1 MSSKRPIAPPPR
13 IQGFNYL
20 SLLGSGG
27 FSDVYLYEQDRP
39 RRKVAVKVLLS
50 DLKTEGARR
59 RFESEANLMA
69 QLSSH
74 PYIVTIFEAEVTED
88 GHSYLAMEYC
98 SRPSL
103 DVRYRR
109 QRFSVDEVLAV
120 GIQVASAVETAHR
133 AGIAHRDIKP
143 ANILVTD
150 YNRPALTDFGISG
163 TLGSDADE
171 DAGMSIPW
179 SPPEQF
185 RDGAVDGVMVDVWA
199 LGATLYTLLAGR
211 SPFVMPGADNSQREL
226 ISRITSMPV
235 PRLGR
240 ADVPASLE
248 LALSTAMAKSPA
260 SRYSSAHAFALALQ
274 RIQAE
279 LNLSVT
285 PFEVLEEPT
294 HEDSHPDDGFEET
307 RVRSIAAIDPERTG
321 SSPTFPARTRPGTAP
336 APAPKPAAAP
346 KPAQPQM
353 PAQLFDGGTADRS
366 ATEQGTRN
374 TAAPNLFVPPAR
386 TGDDWAQATMLRSS
400 TAAAPPQPD
409 EATIQRSSPSAA
421 PGSVSGRPGDARW
434 SPAGPELDATV
445 SRSALPEEALPD
457 QLDDAGAH
465 PSRRNLWLA
474 IMGGTLLVLAVVVG
488 IIVATSS
495 PQSKAVPEETGSRPP
510 ADALDNG
517 TVPNV
522 GNLAGTIG
530 SAGKATF
537 TWTNPQPQDGDTYK
551 WRVYALTGSGD
562 FQSTP
567 TPAAE
572 VAVNPAEPTCIQ
584 VILVRSDGNSSPQE
598 QDSIACVR
606 P

>member
-1 MSSKRPIAPPPR
+1 MSSKRPVAPPP
-13 IQGFNYL
+13 IIPGFTYI

-74 PYIVTIFEAEVTED
+74 PYIVTIFEAEITD
-88 GHSYLAMEYC
+88 AGHSYLAMEYC

-163 TLGSDADE
+163 TLAGDQDE

-185 RDGAVDGVMVDVWA
+185 TGNHVDGVLVDVWA

-211 SPFVMPGADNSQREL
+211 SPFVLPGADNSQREL
-226 ISRITSMPV
+226 ISRITNMPV
-235 PRLGR
+235 PKLGR
-240 ADVPASLE
+240 ADVPESLE
-248 LALSTAMAKSPA
+248 LALSTAMAKTAS

-285 PFEVLEEPT
+285 PFEVLEEPRP
-294 HEDSHPDDGFEET
+294 EENHPDDGFEET
-307 RVRSIAAIDPERTG
+307 RVRSVAAIDPDATG
-321 SSPTFPARTRPGTAP
+321 NAPTFPARV
-336 APAPKPAAAP
+336 
-346 KPAQPQM
+346 
-353 PAQLFDGGTADRS
+353 LTAD
-366 ATEQGTRN
+366 TGY
-374 TAAPNLFVPPAR
+374 TADN
-386 TGDDWAQATMLRSS
+386 S
-400 TAAAPPQPD
+400 TTFNN
-409 EATIQRSSPSAA
+409 ATIQRPPALPGFDPPGGGRTATRPPAPTPAPEDDLAATVNRSSAA
-421 PGSVSGRPGDARW
+421 V
-434 SPAGPELDATV
+434 PAGDRNDGPGEPPADH
-445 SRSALPEEALPD
+445 
-457 QLDDAGAH
+457 G
-465 PSRRNLWLA
+465 RRNLLLS
-474 IMGGTLLVLAVVVG
+474 IVGGTVVVAAVVVG
-488 IIVATSS
+488 LVAGTTR
-495 PQSKAVPEETGSRPP
+495 PDPAPKATDQISKPP

-517 TVPNV
+517 TVPDV
-522 GNLAGTIG
+522 TGLTGTAGP
-530 SAGKATF
+530 AGKVSF
-537 TWTNPQPQDGDTYK
+537 SWTNPQPKPGDSYK
-551 WRVYALTGSGD
+551 WRVHTLKGGGQYQAAAE
-562 FQSTP
+562 
-567 TPAAE
+567 PAAE
-572 VAVNPAEPTCIQ
+572 IAANPAEPSCIQ
-584 VILVRSDGNSSPQE
+584 VMIVRSDGASSPLGP
-598 QDSIACVR
+598 DSIACVTQ
-606 P
+606 

>member
-1 MSSKRPIAPPPR
+1 MSSKRPAAPPPR
-13 IQGFNYL
+13 IPGFNYV

-50 DLKTEGARR
+50 GLKTEGARR

-74 PYIVTIFEAEVTED
+74 PFIVTIFEAEVTED

-163 TLGSDADE
+163 TLAGDVDE

-185 RDGAVDGVMVDVWA
+185 RDGNVDGVLVDVWA

-211 SPFVMPGADNSQREL
+211 SPFVLPGADNSQREL
-226 ISRITSMPV
+226 ISRITNLPV
-235 PRLGR
+235 PRLSR
-240 ADVPASLE
+240 ADVPESLE
-248 LALSTAMAKSPA
+248 LALATAMAKSPA

-285 PFEVLEEPT
+285 PFEVLEERLP
-294 HEDSHPDDGFEET
+294 EDVHLDDGVEET
-307 RVRSIAAIDPERTG
+307 RVRNVASIDPDRTG
-321 SSPTFPARTRPGTAP
+321 SAPTFPARTKPLDGGAGPAPSPAVPTRAPGPAVPTPGRVVGQAPGIPPSAP
-336 APAPKPAAAP
+336 ATAAREPAA
-346 KPAQPQM
+346 
-353 PAQLFDGGTADRS
+353 
-366 ATEQGTRN
+366 E
-374 TAAPNLFVPPAR
+374 
-386 TGDDWAQATMLRSS
+386 DWA
-400 TAAAPPQPD
+400 
-409 EATIQRSSPSAA
+409 
-421 PGSVSGRPGDARW
+421 
-434 SPAGPELDATV
+434 DATV
-445 SRSALPEEALPD
+445 LRSHQPKAAG
-457 QLDDAGAH
+457 DDAPGQ
-465 PSRRNLWLA
+465 PGDQPVDRGKRNLWLA
-474 IMGGTLLVLAVVVG
+474 ISGGTLLVLAVIVG
-488 IIVATSS
+488 IVVASAA
-495 PQSKAVPEETGSRPP
+495 PQPEARPTETVSKPP
-510 ADALDNG
+510 ADAIDDG
-517 TVPNV
+517 SVPDV
-522 GNLAGTIG
+522 AKLAG
-530 SAGKATF
+530 SAGAQGKVRF
-537 TWTNPQPQDGDTYK
+537 TWTNPQPKPGDTYK
-551 WRVYALTGSGD
+551 WRIKTVKGGGSYL
-562 FQSTP
+562 STSA
-567 TPAAE
+567 TRVDVTA
-572 VAVNPAEPTCIQ
+572 NPAEPTCVQ
-584 VILVRSDGNSSPQE
+584 VIIVRSDGSASPAGE
-598 QDSIACVR
+598 DSIACL
-606 P
+606 

>member
-1 MSSKRPIAPPPR
+1 MSSKRPPAPPPELR
-13 IQGFNYL
+13 GFRYL

-50 DLKTEGARR
+50 GLKTEGARR

-74 PYIVTIFEAEVTED
+74 PFIVTIFEAEVTED

-109 QRFSVDEVLAV
+109 QRFSVDEVLAI

-163 TLGSDADE
+163 TLAGDADE

-185 RDGAVDGVMVDVWA
+185 RDGNVDGVLVDVWA

-211 SPFVMPGADNSQREL
+211 SPFVLPGADNSQREL

-240 ADVPASLE
+240 ADVPESLE
-248 LALSTAMAKSPA
+248 LALATAMAKQPA

-285 PFEVLEEPT
+285 PFEVLEERQ
-294 HEDSHPDDGFEET
+294 EDVHLDDGVEET
-307 RVRSIAAIDPERTG
+307 RVRNVASIDPDRTG
-321 SSPTFPARTRPGTAP
+321 SAPTFPARTKPLPPAAADVPP
-336 APAPKPAAAP
+336 APA
-346 KPAQPQM
+346 
-353 PAQLFDGGTADRS
+353 D
-366 ATEQGTRN
+366 
-374 TAAPNLFVPPAR
+374 VPPAPAFHAAD
-386 TGDDWAQATMLRSS
+386 TGY
-400 TAAAPPQPD
+400 TAAADTTVHRAAQPPQ
-409 EATIQRSSPSAA
+409 EAAE
-421 PGSVSGRPGDARW
+421 
-434 SPAGPELDATV
+434 PAGGHAQD
-445 SRSALPEEALPD
+445 RSK
-457 QLDDAGAH
+457 
-465 PSRRNLWLA
+465 RNLWLGISGA
-474 IMGGTLLVLAVVVG
+474 TVLALAVAVGLVV
-488 IIVATSS
+488 ANAA
-495 PQSKAVPEETGSRPP
+495 PQTPSAPETAEVKKPP

-517 TVPNV
+517 TVPDV
-522 GNLAGTIG
+522 EGLA
-530 SAGKATF
+530 AAPKAEDPNIIVF
-537 TWTNPQPQDGDTYK
+537 SWTNPQPKEGDTFKYRAK
-551 WRVYALTGSGD
+551 SVKEDGPFETTTTNQAFISGFID
-562 FQSTP
+562 P
-567 TPAAE
+567 PI
-572 VAVNPAEPTCIQ
+572 CLQ
-584 VILVRSDGNSSPQE
+584 VILVRADGSASPGGP
-598 QDSIACVR
+598 DSIACLQE
-606 P
+606 

>member
-1 MSSKRPIAPPPR
+1 VAPPPV
-13 IQGFNYL
+13 IPGFHYI

-74 PYIVTIFEAEVTED
+74 PYIVTIFQAEITD
-88 GHSYLAMEYC
+88 SGHSYLAMEYC

-163 TLGSDADE
+163 TLAGDQDE

-185 RDGAVDGVMVDVWA
+185 TGHQVDGVLVDVWA

-211 SPFVMPGADNSQREL
+211 SPFVLPGADNSQREL
-226 ISRITSMPV
+226 ISRITNLPV
-235 PRLGR
+235 PKLGR
-240 ADVPASLE
+240 ADVPESLE
-248 LALSTAMAKSPA
+248 LALSTAMAKSAA

-285 PFEVLEEPT
+285 SFEVLEEQRA
-294 HEDSHPDDGFEET
+294 EDNHPDDGFEET
-307 RVRSIAAIDPERTG
+307 RVRSVAAIDPEATG
-321 SSPTFPARTRPGTAP
+321 NAPTFPARVPGADTG
-336 APAPKPAAAP
+336 
-346 KPAQPQM
+346 
-353 PAQLFDGGTADRS
+353 FTADN
-366 ATEQGTRN
+366 ATTFN
-374 TAAPNLFVPPAR
+374 N
-386 TGDDWAQATMLRSS
+386 
-400 TAAAPPQPD
+400 
-409 EATIQRSSPSAA
+409 ATIQRPPALPGFDTPGAARTPGPRTPARSAGPDDDVAATVNRSSAA
-421 PGSVSGRPGDARW
+421 DL
-434 SPAGPELDATV
+434 AGG
-445 SRSALPEEALPD
+445 PD
-457 QLDDAGAH
+457 GGAAGH
-465 PSRRNLWLA
+465 PVGHGRRNLLLS
-474 IMGGTLLVLAVVVG
+474 IVGGTVVLAAVALG
-488 IIVATSS
+488 IVAATTR
-495 PQSKAVPEETGSRPP
+495 PEPAPKATGQVSRPP

-517 TVPNV
+517 TVPDV
-522 GNLAGTIG
+522 TGLTGTAGP
-530 SAGKATF
+530 AGKVSF
-537 TWTNPQPQDGDTYK
+537 TWTNPQPKPGDSYK
-551 WRVYALTGSGD
+551 WRVHTLKDDGQYQAAAK
-562 FQSTP
+562 
-567 TPAAE
+567 PAAE
-572 VAVNPAEPTCIQ
+572 MAANPAEPSCIQ
-584 VILVRSDGNSSPQE
+584 VMIVRSDGASSPLGP
-598 QDSIACVR
+598 DSIACVSK
-606 P
+606 

>member
-1 MSSKRPIAPPPR
+1 MNAKRPVAPPPS
-13 IQGFNYL
+13 IPGFTYI

-74 PYIVTIFEAEVTED
+74 PYIVTIFEAEITD
-88 GHSYLAMEYC
+88 SGHSYLAMEYC

-163 TLGSDADE
+163 TLAGDQDE

-185 RDGAVDGVMVDVWA
+185 SDRQVDGVLVDVWA

-211 SPFVMPGADNSQREL
+211 SPFVLPGADNSQREL
-226 ISRITSMPV
+226 ISRITSLPV
-235 PRLGR
+235 PKLGR
-240 ADVPASLE
+240 ADVPESLE
-248 LALSTAMAKSPA
+248 LALATAMAKSPA
-260 SRYSSAHAFALALQ
+260 SRYASAHAFALAMQ

-285 PFEVLEEPT
+285 PFEVLEEPRAD
-294 HEDSHPDDGFEET
+294 EPHPDDSFEET
-307 RVRSIAAIDPERTG
+307 RVRSVAAIDPDATG
-321 SSPTFPARTRPGTAP
+321 HAPTFPSRLPGAAVPDDSTTFNNGANRHTRATGRDAGRDTVQRPAAVPGFATP
-336 APAPKPAAAP
+336 SFPAAAP
-346 KPAQPQM
+346 PAADDDVAATVNRSSVAPRDGAGSGT
-353 PAQLFDGGTADRS
+353 PAEPAD
-366 ATEQGTRN
+366 
-374 TAAPNLFVPPAR
+374 AAP
-386 TGDDWAQATMLRSS
+386 
-400 TAAAPPQPD
+400 
-409 EATIQRSSPSAA
+409 
-421 PGSVSGRPGDARW
+421 
-434 SPAGPELDATV
+434 AGH
-445 SRSALPEEALPD
+445 
-457 QLDDAGAH
+457 G
-465 PSRRNLWLA
+465 RRNLVLSIVGGAVLA
-474 IMGGTLLVLAVVVG
+474 VAVVVG
-488 IIVATSS
+488 IIAGTTR
-495 PQSKAVPEETGSRPP
+495 PEPAPRASEQVSRPP
-510 ADALDNG
+510 ADAIDEG
-517 TVPNV
+517 TVPDV
-522 GNLAGTIG
+522 EGLAGRVDKDG
-530 SAGKATF
+530 YAYF
-537 TWTNPQPQDGDTYK
+537 TWTNPQPKSGDKYK
-551 WRVYALTGSGD
+551 WRTYSPTGNGE
-562 FQSTP
+562 FQ
-567 TPAAE
+567 AAKQAPVRVKPRPE
-572 VAVNPAEPTCIQ
+572 GQTCIQ
-584 VILVRSDGNSSPQE
+584 VMIVRSDGASSPME
-598 QDSIACVR
+598 QDSIACAGN

>member
-1 MSSKRPIAPPPR
+1 MSSKRPPAPPPH
-13 IQGFNYL
+13 IPGFTYV

-74 PYIVTIFEAEVTED
+74 PYIVTIFEAEVTDD

-163 TLGSDADE
+163 TLSGDTDE
-171 DAGMSIPW
+171 DSGMSIPW

-185 RDGAVDGVMVDVWA
+185 SDGSVDGVMVDVWA

-211 SPFVMPGADNSQREL
+211 SPFVMPGVDNSQREL
-226 ISRITSMPV
+226 INRISNMPL

-240 ADVPASLE
+240 ADVPESLE
-248 LALSTAMAKSPA
+248 LALSTAMAKSPQ

-285 PFEVLEEPT
+285 PFEVLEEP
-294 HEDSHPDDGFEET
+294 HQEDGHPDDGGEET

-321 SSPTFPARTRPGTAP
+321 SAPTFPARTRAQVPTTEAP
-336 APAPKPAAAP
+336 PSRFTPAAAVTP
-346 KPAQPQM
+346 PVQASQPQ
-353 PAQLFDGGTADRS
+353 
-366 ATEQGTRN
+366 
-374 TAAPNLFVPPAR
+374 
-386 TGDDWAQATMLRSS
+386 DWAQATVLRGNGG
-400 TAAAPPQPD
+400 
-409 EATIQRSSPSAA
+409 SAA
-421 PGSVSGRPGDARW
+421 LSPGLPQDSSLQDSRPADGGDAADTTVHRPARVAEPAQAPVSGADHGK
-434 SPAGPELDATV
+434 
-445 SRSALPEEALPD
+445 
-457 QLDDAGAH
+457 
-465 PSRRNLWLA
+465 RNLWLA
-474 IMGGTLLVLAVVVG
+474 LSGGTLLALAAVVG
-488 IIVATSS
+488 IVIANATAEEPKA
-495 PQSKAVPEETGSRPP
+495 PQSQQASKPP

-517 TVPNV
+517 TVPDV
-522 GNLAGTIG
+522 EGLAGTLTPG
-530 SAGKATF
+530 GEASF
-537 TWTNPQPQDGDTYK
+537 TWNNPQPKPGDTYK
-551 WRVYALTGSGD
+551 WRVYTIGGGGEYQSVAQPPVQVTPNPSG
-562 FQSTP
+562 Q
-567 TPAAE
+567 
-572 VAVNPAEPTCIQ
+572 TCLQ
-584 VILVRSDGNSSPQE
+584 VMIVRSDGAFSPLE
-598 QDSIACVR
+598 EASIGCTG

>member
-1 MSSKRPIAPPPR
+1 MSSKRPVAPPPV
-13 IQGFNYL
+13 IPGFTYI

-74 PYIVTIFEAEVTED
+74 PYIVTIFEAEVTNS

-109 QRFSVDEVLAV
+109 QRFSVDEVLAIGV
-120 GIQVASAVETAHR
+120 QVASAVETAHR

-163 TLGSDADE
+163 TLAGDADE

-185 RDGAVDGVMVDVWA
+185 TGHHVDGVLVDVWA

-211 SPFVMPGADNSQREL
+211 SPFVLPGADNSQREL
-226 ISRITSMPV
+226 ISRITNLPV
-235 PRLGR
+235 PKLGR
-240 ADVPASLE
+240 ADVPESLE
-248 LALSTAMAKSPA
+248 LALSTAMAKSAA

-285 PFEVLEEPT
+285 SFEVLEEPRP
-294 HEDSHPDDGFEET
+294 EENHPDDGFEET
-307 RVRSIAAIDPERTG
+307 RVRSVAAIDPDATG
-321 SSPTFPARTRPGTAP
+321 NAPTFPARVPGADTSFTADNATTFNNAGSNTAAASNSPTVQRPALPGFGAPGAAPAATRTPGRTPAPEDDLAATVNRSSAAAPAGVGNEGAGEQPAGHGRRKLLLSIVGGTVLVAAVALGVVAGTTRPE
-336 APAPKPAAAP
+336 PAPK
-346 KPAQPQM
+346 
-353 PAQLFDGGTADRS
+353 
-366 ATEQGTRN
+366 ATDQ
-374 TAAPNLFVPPAR
+374 
-386 TGDDWAQATMLRSS
+386 
-400 TAAAPPQPD
+400 
-409 EATIQRSSPSAA
+409 
-421 PGSVSGRPGDARW
+421 VS
-434 SPAGPELDATV
+434 
-445 SRSALPEEALPD
+445 
-457 QLDDAGAH
+457 
-465 PSRRNLWLA
+465 
-474 IMGGTLLVLAVVVG
+474 
-488 IIVATSS
+488 
-495 PQSKAVPEETGSRPP
+495 KPP

-517 TVPNV
+517 TVPDV
-522 GNLAGTIG
+522 TGLAGAAG
-530 SAGKATF
+530 PAGKVSF
-537 TWTNPQPQDGDTYK
+537 TWTNPQPKTGDSYK
-551 WRVYALTGSGD
+551 WRVHTLKGGGEY
-562 FQSTP
+562 QSSP
-567 TPAAE
+567 GPAAE
-572 VAVNPAEPTCIQ
+572 IAANPAEPSCIQ
-584 VILVRSDGNSSPQE
+584 VMIVRSDGASSPLGP
-598 QDSIACVR
+598 DSIACV
-606 P
+606 PN

>member
-1 MSSKRPIAPPPR
+1 MSSKRPVAPPPV
-13 IQGFNYL
+13 IPGFTYI

-74 PYIVTIFEAEVTED
+74 PYIVTIFEAEITD
-88 GHSYLAMEYC
+88 AGHSYLAMEYC

-163 TLGSDADE
+163 TLAGDADE

-185 RDGAVDGVMVDVWA
+185 TGHQVDGVLVDVWA

-211 SPFVMPGADNSQREL
+211 SPFVLPGADNSQREL
-226 ISRITSMPV
+226 ISRITNLPV
-235 PRLGR
+235 PKLGR
-240 ADVPASLE
+240 ADVPESLE
-248 LALSTAMAKSPA
+248 LALSTAMAKSA
-260 SRYSSAHAFALALQ
+260 SSRYSSAHAFALALQ

-285 PFEVLEEPT
+285 PFEVLEEPRA
-294 HEDSHPDDGFEET
+294 EENHPDDGFEET
-307 RVRSIAAIDPERTG
+307 RVRSVAAIDPDATG
-321 SSPTFPARTRPGTAP
+321 SAPTFPARFPAADTGSTADNATTFNNAGFNNAAFNTQPSPTNSPAAAGAARASTPAGPRTLPAPPTTTSRPRSTAP
-336 APAPKPAAAP
+336 AP
-346 KPAQPQM
+346 
-353 PAQLFDGGTADRS
+353 LR
-366 ATEQGTRN
+366 
-374 TAAPNLFVPPAR
+374 LPAR
-386 TGDDWAQATMLRSS
+386 RHADDGAG
-400 TAAAPPQPD
+400 
-409 EATIQRSSPSAA
+409 EH
-421 PGSVSGRPGDARW
+421 
-434 SPAGPELDATV
+434 PAGH
-445 SRSALPEEALPD
+445 
-457 QLDDAGAH
+457 G
-465 PSRRNLWLA
+465 RRNLLLS
-474 IMGGTLLVLAVVVG
+474 IVGGTVLVAAVVLG
-488 IIVATSS
+488 IVAGTTR
-495 PQSKAVPEETGSRPP
+495 PEPAPKATDQVSKPP

-517 TVPNV
+517 TVPDV
-522 GNLAGTIG
+522 TGLAGVAG
-530 SAGKATF
+530 PAGKVSF
-537 TWTNPQPQDGDTYK
+537 TWTNPQPKPGDSYK
-551 WRVYALTGSGD
+551 WRVHTLKGDGRVPGHRRAGRRNGGEPGRTQLHPGHDRPQRRGVLAAGPGFHRLRPEVAPPTTFQKGTDYGGSGNR
-562 FQSTP
+562 FLRR
-567 TPAAE
+567 
-572 VAVNPAEPTCIQ
+572 VA
-584 VILVRSDGNSSPQE
+584 
-598 QDSIACVR
+598 
-606 P
+606 

>member
-1 MSSKRPIAPPPR
+1 MSSKRPVAPPPV
-13 IQGFNYL
+13 IPGFTYI

-74 PYIVTIFEAEVTED
+74 PYIVTIFEAEITD
-88 GHSYLAMEYC
+88 SGHSYLAMEYC

-109 QRFSVDEVLAV
+109 QRFSVDEVLAI

-163 TLGSDADE
+163 TLAGDADE

-185 RDGAVDGVMVDVWA
+185 TGHHVDGVLVDVWA

-211 SPFVMPGADNSQREL
+211 SPFVLPGADNSQREL
-226 ISRITSMPV
+226 ISRITNLPV
-235 PRLGR
+235 PKLGR
-240 ADVPASLE
+240 ADVPESLE
-248 LALSTAMAKSPA
+248 LALSTAMAKSAA

-285 PFEVLEEPT
+285 SFEVLEEPRA
-294 HEDSHPDDGFEET
+294 EENHPDDGFEET
-307 RVRSIAAIDPERTG
+307 RVRSVAAIDPDATG
-321 SSPTFPARTRPGTAP
+321 NAPTFPARFPGTDTGSTVDNAATFNHAANNLATVRRPPAMPAFDAPGSAGSAAGAAASDEDLAATVNRSSAAAPAGGPDEGAGEHPAGHGRRNLLLSVVGGTVLVAAVVLGIVAGTARPG
-336 APAPKPAAAP
+336 PAPK
-346 KPAQPQM
+346 
-353 PAQLFDGGTADRS
+353 
-366 ATEQGTRN
+366 ATDQ
-374 TAAPNLFVPPAR
+374 
-386 TGDDWAQATMLRSS
+386 
-400 TAAAPPQPD
+400 
-409 EATIQRSSPSAA
+409 
-421 PGSVSGRPGDARW
+421 VS
-434 SPAGPELDATV
+434 
-445 SRSALPEEALPD
+445 
-457 QLDDAGAH
+457 
-465 PSRRNLWLA
+465 
-474 IMGGTLLVLAVVVG
+474 
-488 IIVATSS
+488 
-495 PQSKAVPEETGSRPP
+495 KPP

-517 TVPNV
+517 TVPDV
-522 GNLAGTIG
+522 TALAGVAG
-530 SAGKATF
+530 PAGKVSF
-537 TWTNPQPQDGDTYK
+537 TWTNPQPKPGDSYK
-551 WRVYALTGSGD
+551 WRVHTLKGGGD
-562 FQSTP
+562 YQSSAV
-567 TPAAE
+567 PAAE
-572 VAVNPAEPTCIQ
+572 IAANPAEPSCIQ
-584 VILVRSDGNSSPQE
+584 VMIVRSDGASSPLGP
-598 QDSIACVR
+598 DSIACVSK
-606 P
+606 